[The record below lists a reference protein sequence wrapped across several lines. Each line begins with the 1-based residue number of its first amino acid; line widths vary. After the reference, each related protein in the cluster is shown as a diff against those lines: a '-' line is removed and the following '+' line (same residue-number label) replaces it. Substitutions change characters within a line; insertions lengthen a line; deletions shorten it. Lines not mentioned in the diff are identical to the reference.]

1 MGEAMEDLRRDLSE
15 KDVAAFLRL
24 LVEEEGAV
32 EAVLRKELR
41 RLMHEDPA
49 ALERG
54 ILNSDL
60 PVIRKTRLLQRE
72 IRWEELEERM
82 RRFAGGQAPLDLEE
96 GVFLLA
102 NFEFPDLQRR
112 SIADPLDAMARD
124 LLEPVR
130 RAVNVREVNLV
141 FSRYLFERQG
151 FKPNVLH
158 YYDTENSYFN
168 RVLEKRTG
176 IPITLSCLYLLLARR
191 LDLRMDGVGLPGHFI
206 VRLRGAEESI
216 LVSPFD
222 KGKVLS
228 LEECRQI
235 VINQGIAYDP
245 KYLNPATPAMILARM
260 IANLLRIYTHQG
272 DAAKSAV
279 MNRLFQLFSDES

>member
-1 MGEAMEDLRRDLSE
+1 MGEAMEDLRRELSE
-15 KDVAAFLRL
+15 KDIAAFLRL
-24 LVEEEGAV
+24 LVEEQGPV

-41 RLMHEDPA
+41 RLMHEDPG

-82 RRFAGGQAPLDLEE
+82 RRYAEGPDPLDLEE

-102 NFEFPDLQRR
+102 TFEFPDLQRR
-112 SIADPLDAMARD
+112 SIADPLDLMARD

-130 RAVNVREVNLV
+130 RAVNAREVNLV
-141 FSRYLFERQG
+141 ISRYLFERQA

-168 RVLEKRTG
+168 RVLDKRTG
-176 IPITLSCLYLLLARR
+176 IPITLSCLFLFLARR
-191 LDLRMDGVGLPGHFI
+191 MDLRMDGVGLPGHFI
-206 VRLRGAEESI
+206 VRLRGADESI

-228 LEECRQI
+228 LEDCRQI
-235 VINQGIAYDP
+235 VLNQGIAYDP
-245 KYLNPATPAMILARM
+245 KYLNPATPRMILARM

-279 MNRLFQLFSDES
+279 MNRLFQFFSEDS

>member
-1 MGEAMEDLRRDLSE
+1 MGEPMQELNKDLSE
-15 KDVAAFLRL
+15 KDIAAFLRL
-24 LVEEEGAV
+24 LIEEQGPV
-32 EAVLRKELR
+32 EAVLHKELR

-60 PVIRKTRLLQRE
+60 TIIRKTRLLQRD

-82 RRFAGGQAPLDLEE
+82 RRYAGGPDPLDLEE
-96 GVFLLA
+96 GVFLLST
-102 NFEFPDLQRR
+102 FEHPDLQRR
-112 SIADPLDAMARD
+112 SISDPLDEMARD

-130 RAVNVREVNLV
+130 RAVNAREVNLV
-141 FSRYLFERQG
+141 FGRYLFEKQG

-168 RVLEKRTG
+168 RVIEKKTG
-176 IPITLSCLYLLLARR
+176 IPITLSCLYLFLARR

-206 VRLRGAEESI
+206 VRLRGADESI

-228 LEECRQI
+228 LEDCRQI
-235 VINQGIAYDP
+235 VLNQGIAYDP
-245 KYLNPATPAMILARM
+245 KYLNPATPRLILARM
-260 IANLLRIYTHQG
+260 VANLLRIYTHQG

-279 MNRLFQLFSDES
+279 MNRFFQLFSDDS

>member
-1 MGEAMEDLRRDLSE
+1 MEELHRDLSE
-15 KDVAAFLRL
+15 KDIAAFLRL
-24 LVEEEGAV
+24 LVEEQGSV

-54 ILNSDL
+54 ILNADL
-60 PVIRKTRLLQRE
+60 AVIRKTRLLQRE

-82 RRFAGGQAPLDLEE
+82 RRYAQSPDPLDLEE

-102 NFEFPDLQRR
+102 TFEFPDLQRR
-112 SIADPLDAMARD
+112 TLGEPLEQMARE
-124 LLEPVR
+124 LQEPVR
-130 RAVNVREVNLV
+130 RAMNAREANLII
-141 FSRYLFERQG
+141 SRYLFERQA

-168 RVLEKRTG
+168 RVLEKKTG
-176 IPITLSCLYLLLARR
+176 IPITLSCLYLFLGRR
-191 LDLRMDGVGLPGHFI
+191 LDLKMDGVGLPGHFI

-216 LVSPFD
+216 LISPFD

-228 LEECRQI
+228 LEDCRQI
-235 VINQGIAYDP
+235 VLNQGIAYDP
-245 KYLNPATPAMILARM
+245 KYLNPATSRMILARM

>member
-1 MGEAMEDLRRDLSE
+1 MGEAMEELHRELSE
-15 KDVAAFLRL
+15 KDIAAFLRL
-24 LVEEEGAV
+24 LVEEQGPV

-41 RLMHEDPA
+41 RLIHEDPA

-60 PVIRKTRLLQRE
+60 TVIRKTRLLQRE

-82 RRFAGGQAPLDLEE
+82 RRYASGPDPLDLEE
-96 GVFLLA
+96 GVFLLST
-102 NFEFPDLQRR
+102 FEFPDLQRPA
-112 SIADPLDAMARD
+112 IADTLDQMARE
-124 LLEPVR
+124 LSEAVR
-130 RAVNVREVNLV
+130 RAVNTREVNLLL
-141 FSRYLFERQG
+141 SRYLFERQG

-176 IPITLSCLYLLLARR
+176 IPITLSCLYLFLAKR
-191 LDLRMDGVGLPGHFI
+191 LDLKMDGVGLPGHFI
-206 VRLRGAEESI
+206 VRLRGGEESI
-216 LVSPFD
+216 LISPFD

-228 LEECRQI
+228 LEDCRQI
-235 VINQGIAYDP
+235 VLNQGIAYDP
-245 KYLNPATPAMILARM
+245 KYLNPATSRMILARM
-260 IANLLRIYTHQG
+260 VANLLRIYTHQG

-279 MNRLFQLFSDES
+279 MNRLFQLFQDEQ

>member
-1 MGEAMEDLRRDLSE
+1 MGEAMKDLRKELSE
-15 KDVAAFLRL
+15 KDIAAFLRL
-24 LVEEEGAV
+24 LVEEQGPV
-32 EAVLRKELR
+32 EAVLRRELR

-60 PVIRKTRLLQRE
+60 TVIRKTRLLQRE

-82 RRFAGGQAPLDLEE
+82 RRYAEGPDPLDLEE
-96 GVFLLA
+96 GVYLLST
-102 NFEFPDLQRR
+102 FEFPDLLRR
-112 SIADPLDAMARD
+112 AVAEPLDQMAREI
-124 LLEPVR
+124 LEPVR
-130 RAVNVREVNLV
+130 RAVNTREVNLI

-151 FKPNVLH
+151 FKHNVLH
-158 YYDTENSYFN
+158 YYDTENSHFN

-176 IPITLSCLYLLLARR
+176 IPITLSCLYLFLARR
-191 LDLRMDGVGLPGHFI
+191 LDLKMDGVGLPGHFI
-206 VRLRGAEESI
+206 VRLRGADESI

-228 LEECRQI
+228 LEDCRQI
-235 VINQGIAYDP
+235 VLNQGIAYDP
-245 KYLNPATPAMILARM
+245 KYLNPATPRTILARM

-279 MNRLFQLFSDES
+279 MNRLFQLFQDEP